1 MTFENLDLLVP
12 ADLDANKVPMLIG
25 EPGIG
30 KSSWVEALARRMGTQ
45 CFTLAVNQLADKAD
59 LTGARL
65 VPVQKPDGSTDYE
78 QVFFPHQVINQAIA
92 YAEEHPAETPIL
104 FLDEINRT
112 TPDVTSEALSIP
124 TARSIGNRK
133 LPMNLKVL
141 TAGNDKGN
149 VQSLDQASIT
159 RFVLYRVQPDIATFL
174 AVNPDLSPYVVNVL
188 KKNPGFLF
196 VNTTVAGV
204 NEKDDD
210 EESPLAEFELEDTM
224 EQITTPRTITGVSDW
239 LNSFDYDQLV
249 AMMNTQDGEQSLL
262 QSALEAHAGKTVF
275 TLALMEEIVSS
286 QVSHQKKTTLKAPAM
301 YTALTGAQSR
311 DDINRIL
318 SGMSEEDKSA
328 NLVYA
333 IYDSRDNANLLG
345 VLAPAITRIMPA
357 DMSNLINLAQEKRL
371 DKGNYDTLLGIGCLV
386 TSIINSMKL

>member
-204 NEKDDD
+204 K
-210 EESPLAEFELEDTM
+210 
-224 EQITTPRTITGVSDW
+224 IGR
-239 LNSFDYDQLV
+239 
-249 AMMNTQDGEQSLL
+249 
-262 QSALEAHAGKTVF
+262 AHV
-275 TLALMEEIVSS
+275 
-286 QVSHQKKTTLKAPAM
+286 
-301 YTALTGAQSR
+301 
-311 DDINRIL
+311 
-318 SGMSEEDKSA
+318 
-328 NLVYA
+328 
-333 IYDSRDNANLLG
+333 
-345 VLAPAITRIMPA
+345 
-357 DMSNLINLAQEKRL
+357 
-371 DKGNYDTLLGIGCLV
+371 
-386 TSIINSMKL
+386 